1 MAVKVITHESVHD
14 DNVSRARNSPEPSL
28 TNDIDV
34 SLKLVEKVILVVHVV
49 KGRVW
54 IIVS

>member
-28 TNDIDV
+28 ANDIDV